1 MGSSVPPI
9 PDSLRENLAYGLG
22 EAESE
27 RWLAYAV
34 TRAQALFEAWEL
46 LPEQV
51 LAGGSESLCVKCT
64 GSDGATVL
72 KIPANLSSG
81 AAEVA
86 ALRAWAGN
94 GAARVLRTD
103 PVDNAM
109 LMNFLGW
116 VGVGRFTAADVLD
129 LADRLH
135 GADPSGHGFGSVAR
149 NLDRRIAWAEERFSG
164 ADHERARADVAVAEK
179 LLGELM
185 HDDERVL
192 LHGDLQPKNL
202 IVSDHGLT
210 VVDPMPA
217 LGPALF
223 DVALWLVKCSDDHVL
238 AELQAEILR
247 LRPTLDPDRLLRW
260 SWSLAVLESRP
271 YLGRKN
277 QHRESFIEQ
286 HRHQVA

>member
-1 MGSSVPPI
+1 MGSSVPPV

-22 EAESE
+22 VEESE

-34 TRAQALFEAWEL
+34 TRAEALFGTWEL
-46 LPEQV
+46 VPEQV

-64 GSDGATVL
+64 GPDGDTVL
-72 KIPANLSSG
+72 KIPANVASG

-94 GAARVLRTD
+94 GAARLLRAD
-103 PVDNAM
+103 PTDNAM

-116 VGVGRFTAADVLD
+116 VGVGSFAAADVLD

-135 GADPSGHGFGSVAR
+135 GADPSGHAFGSVAR
-149 NLDRRIAWAEERFSG
+149 NVDRRVAWAEERFSDTG
-164 ADHERARADVAVAEK
+164 HARDLADVAVAEK
-179 LLGELM
+179 LLAELLY
-185 HDDERVL
+185 DDEQVL

-223 DVALWLVKCSDDHVL
+223 DVALWMVKCSDEHVL

-247 LRPTLDPDRLLRW
+247 LRPALEADRLLRW
-260 SWSLAVLESRP
+260 AWSLAVLESRP
-271 YLGRKN
+271 YLGSKN
-277 QHRESFIEQ
+277 DHRETFITEF
-286 HRHQVA
+286 RTQVA